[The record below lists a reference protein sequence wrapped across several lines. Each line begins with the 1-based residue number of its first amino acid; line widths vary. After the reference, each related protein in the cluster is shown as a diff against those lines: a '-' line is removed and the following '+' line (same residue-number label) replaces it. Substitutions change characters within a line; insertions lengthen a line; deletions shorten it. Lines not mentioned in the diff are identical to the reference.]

1 MVHQNPLVLDE
12 EQRRVLENGGG
23 TSETTNALRM
33 VIGKNFEEYCVY
45 HEEEWCKKPLE
56 APDWWTNAAGKPRK
70 VEELLLDECLP
81 VFSGYLKNWL
91 WTMQVLSWFSE
102 LFDVVTVTLWW
113 VIICILKVTKKSKG
127 GEERSDFPSVNTA
140 ESNRSHLKNYL
151 LNTYK
156 VPCFKTGELWILN
169 LVRWIWTTKW
179 GFRSGLVGG
188 RVTRVRCWSHT
199 ARCRFS
205 YVIS

>member
-1 MVHQNPLVLDE
+1 MNVEKWGDITVQDRNTYKILLSTSSTRSMARLSSTMSRTAAAMPSSSRPITRANTTLGSSSNFSNVEFNVFFRYCRDFEMVHQNPLVLDE

-23 TSETTNALRM
+23 TSETTNALRL

-91 WTMQVLSWFSE
+91 WTMQVLS
-102 LFDVVTVTLWW
+102 
-113 VIICILKVTKKSKG
+113 
-127 GEERSDFPSVNTA
+127 
-140 ESNRSHLKNYL
+140 
-151 LNTYK
+151 
-156 VPCFKTGELWILN
+156 
-169 LVRWIWTTKW
+169 
-179 GFRSGLVGG
+179 
-188 RVTRVRCWSHT
+188 
-199 ARCRFS
+199 
-205 YVIS
+205 

>member
-1 MVHQNPLVLDE
+1 MRVEKWGDTTVQDRKLSELVSSECSIPENTYKILLSTSSTRSMARLSSTMSRTAAAAAMPSSSRPINRANTTLGSSSNFSNVEFNVFFQILVLDE

-91 WTMQVLSWFSE
+91 WTMQVLS
-102 LFDVVTVTLWW
+102 
-113 VIICILKVTKKSKG
+113 
-127 GEERSDFPSVNTA
+127 
-140 ESNRSHLKNYL
+140 
-151 LNTYK
+151 
-156 VPCFKTGELWILN
+156 
-169 LVRWIWTTKW
+169 
-179 GFRSGLVGG
+179 
-188 RVTRVRCWSHT
+188 
-199 ARCRFS
+199 
-205 YVIS
+205 